1 MRVADLRSEFLRP
14 GQGPIW
20 LISFGHGT
28 THWVL
33 GTFYVALPFVAT
45 DLDLSFA
52 EAGFL
57 LTCFYA
63 ASFVTNLFSGA
74 LVDMTGRRLG
84 MQIAALLLGSGA
96 ITAFSLSE
104 HYLALCAAIA
114 MLGCS
119 NTLWHAPAISDLS
132 RRCPDRRAYALSIH
146 ALVASCAEAVA
157 PIFAGVLLLY
167 LAWQGT
173 TALAAV
179 PSLIAVVMLLM
190 LLPRSGDE
198 NGGGAVSR
206 MSGKDYRAGLAAVL
220 RNRAAVGVAL
230 VSGLRSATQAGL
242 FVFVP
247 LQLAVGFGY
256 GPLVVGA
263 ALAAMQVGGLLAG
276 PIAGVIA
283 DRIGPKPVVMAG
295 VTVTSVV
302 TVFLVLAAGPLL
314 FILGVGVIGFALF
327 AIRPVMQAWVL
338 HLVPPEMAATGTSL
352 LFGAQAG
359 MAMLSPLL
367 GGIVAEHYGLSAV
380 FWLYAGTILAAN
392 LALLGLRNASPG
404 QTPS

>member
-1 MRVADLRSEFLRP
+1 MRIADVRAEFTRP

-28 THWVL
+28 THWL
-33 GTFYVALPFVAT
+33 LATFYVALPFVAT
-45 DLDLSFA
+45 DLGLGFA

-63 ASFVTNLFSGA
+63 AAFVTNLGSGA
-74 LVDMTGRRLG
+74 LVDMTGQRF
-84 MQIAALLLGSGA
+84 ALLIVALLMGAVA
-96 ITAFSLSE
+96 ITGFAMSREYFL
-104 HYLALCAAIA
+104 LCVFIA
-114 MLGCS
+114 VLGCA

-146 ALVASCAEAVA
+146 ALVASLAEAIA
-157 PIFAGVLLLY
+157 PLVGGALLLF

-173 TALAAV
+173 AALSAV
-179 PSLIAVVMLLM
+179 PSLFAVAILFM
-190 LLPRSGDE
+190 LLPRDTAAAGVAGSG
-198 NGGGAVSR
+198 R
-206 MSGKDYRAGLAAVL
+206 MSGRAYRSGLADVL
-220 RNRAAVGVAL
+220 RNRAALGVAF

-247 LQLAVGFGY
+247 LQLAIGFGY

-295 VTVTSVV
+295 VTVTSLV
-302 TVFLVLAAGPLL
+302 TVLLVLAGDPLL
-314 FILGVGVIGFALF
+314 FVLGVGVVGFALF
-327 AIRPVMQAWVL
+327 AIRPVMQAWLL
-338 HLVPPEMAATGTSL
+338 HLVPMNMAATGTSL
-352 LFGAQAG
+352 LFGAQSG
-359 MAMLSPLL
+359 MAMLSPLV
-367 GGIVAEHYGLSAV
+367 GGLVAERFGLSAV
-380 FWLYAGTILAAN
+380 FWLYAATILAAN
-392 LALLGLRNASPG
+392 LALLGLRNASPAR
-404 QTPS
+404 T